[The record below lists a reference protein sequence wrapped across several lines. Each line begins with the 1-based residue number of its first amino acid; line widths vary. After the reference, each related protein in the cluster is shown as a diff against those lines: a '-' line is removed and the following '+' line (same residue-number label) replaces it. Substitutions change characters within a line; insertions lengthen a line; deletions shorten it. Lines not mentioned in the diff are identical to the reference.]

1 MCTAIRDRDLFGRTL
16 DLECSYG
23 ETVTVTPRAYPLR
36 FLLEPP
42 MEQHFAMIG
51 MAHVEDGVPLYY
63 DAVSEAGLAIA
74 ALNFPISAAYLP
86 PRAGAHNV
94 ASFELI
100 PWLLGQCRT
109 LSDAITLLRDTN
121 IIPDRFRDHLPASPL
136 HWMIADR
143 HSAAVIEPMPDGLI
157 IHDNPFGVLANEP
170 PFPYHATRV
179 ADFSHVR
186 AEPPENHLCP
196 TVTLPLYSRGMG
208 GIGLPGDFSSSSR
221 FIRALFAKTH
231 TVHKTPPEEISRFF
245 HVMDTVS
252 QPSGTAVTDHGV
264 PIATVYTSCADLSTA
279 SYYFTTYA
287 CRRIRAV
294 YLHAEDAVG
303 DRLLTYPIDGG
314 EDIAW
319 LN

>member
-1 MCTAIRDRDLFGRTL
+1 
-16 DLECSYG
+16 
-23 ETVTVTPRAYPLR
+23 
-36 FLLEPP
+36 

-264 PIATVYTSCADLSTA
+264 PIATVYTSCADLATA
-279 SYYFTTYA
+279 SYYFTTYG

>member
-23 ETVTVTPRAYPLR
+23 EVVAITPRSYPLR

-42 MEQHFAMIG
+42 MDQHLAMIG

-63 DAVSEAGLAIA
+63 DAVNEAGLAIA
-74 ALNFPISAAYLP
+74 ALNFPLTATYLP

-109 LSDAITLLRDTN
+109 LSDALTLLRDAN
-121 IIPDRFRDHLPASPL
+121 VMPDRFREHLPATPL
-136 HWMIADR
+136 HWLIADR
-143 HSAAVIEPMPDGLI
+143 HRAVAVEPMPDGI
-157 IHDNPFGVLANEP
+157 NIHEDPFGVLANEP
-170 PFPYHATRV
+170 PFPYHTIHVSDFMRVGAT
-179 ADFSHVR
+179 
-186 AEPPENHLCP
+186 PPENRLCP
-196 TVTLPLYSRGMG
+196 TVELPRYSRGMG

-221 FIRALFAKTH
+221 FIRALFSKTH
-231 TVHKTPPEEISRFF
+231 TVHTTPPEEISRFF
-245 HVMDTVS
+245 HVMDTVA
-252 QPSGTAVTDHGV
+252 QPGGTAVTDNGV

-294 YLHAEDAVG
+294 HLHAEDAVG